1 MVLTEAL
8 AHPKKGLV
16 LILVKQ
22 RQKFAWVCITMVI
35 IVIFLLIKKL
45 KINYEN
51 VNFQSQF
58 CLGSKSNKFD
68 YRDTEEEIF
77 KKVDYDS
84 IYKWDILN
92 NHKYFMVKNNAKF
105 RLNSGSVLLA
115 KCLLDYYVLMDLQ
128 QLNLCH

>member
-1 MVLTEAL
+1 MKEILLVLTESL

-16 LILVKQ
+16 LILV
-22 RQKFAWVCITMVI
+22 
-35 IVIFLLIKKL
+35 
-45 KINYEN
+45 NYEN

-68 YRDTEEEIF
+68 YGDTEEEIF